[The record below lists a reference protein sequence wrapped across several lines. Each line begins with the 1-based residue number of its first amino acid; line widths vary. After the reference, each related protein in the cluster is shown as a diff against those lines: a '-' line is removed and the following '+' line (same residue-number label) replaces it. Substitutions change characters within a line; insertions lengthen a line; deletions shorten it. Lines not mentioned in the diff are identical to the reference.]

1 LSVTQPAP
9 IKTISP
15 TPGDLCQSTPECP
28 QLSAS
33 GRPHPCAASCFSFSL
48 THTVPVAA
56 VAPNENGDASFL
68 SPQRDYTSPKAA
80 MCVPGNGV
88 RIDREIFLLQQRAR
102 TRRDGD
108 LASELNRRLMAT
120 RLDQV
125 RASLLESKKIVL

>member
-1 LSVTQPAP
+1 
-9 IKTISP
+9 
-15 TPGDLCQSTPECP
+15 
-28 QLSAS
+28 
-33 GRPHPCAASCFSFSL
+33 
-48 THTVPVAA
+48 
-56 VAPNENGDASFL
+56 
-68 SPQRDYTSPKAA
+68 